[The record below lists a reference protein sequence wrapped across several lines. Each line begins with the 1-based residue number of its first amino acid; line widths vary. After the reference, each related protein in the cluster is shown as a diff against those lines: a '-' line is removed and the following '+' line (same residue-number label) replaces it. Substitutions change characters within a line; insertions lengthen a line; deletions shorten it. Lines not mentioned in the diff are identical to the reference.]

1 MKNLNLKSRP
11 TPSDNGS
18 VHDLT
23 QRNVELIRELEE
35 SAKQERTR
43 SDKVAEVIAKFCGS
57 MTFVWVHIIWFG
69 VWITINV
76 FPGLPHV
83 DPFPFT
89 FLTLVVSLEAIF
101 LSTFI
106 LISQNHDA
114 KISDRRNHLDLQIN
128 LLSEQE
134 NTKMLQLLREI
145 AEKLGVNPGKDP
157 TVAAL
162 EQATQPDK
170 LVEQIEKTIAEKKV
184 FAEQSAKGGD
194 PVLPDV
200 SQALADPK
208 HIYPVSKTTGVIL
221 AKDSSPAGTL
231 TEGDLFDATA
241 AGQAY
246 EDAVLT

>member
-23 QRNVELIRELEE
+23 QRNVELIKELEE
-35 SAKQERTR
+35 SARHERTR
-43 SDKVAEVIAKFCGS
+43 SDRVAEVIAKFCGS

-69 VWITINV
+69 VWIMINV

-83 DPFPFT
+83 DPFPYT

-134 NTKMLQLLREI
+134 NTKMIAMLQAIAAKVGAGLEEDPHLQAMSADMEPEKVVQQIQARE
-145 AEKLGVNPGKDP
+145 ER
-157 TVAAL
+157 
-162 EQATQPDK
+162 
-170 LVEQIEKTIAEKKV
+170 
-184 FAEQSAKGGD
+184 
-194 PVLPDV
+194 
-200 SQALADPK
+200 
-208 HIYPVSKTTGVIL
+208 
-221 AKDSSPAGTL
+221 
-231 TEGDLFDATA
+231 
-241 AGQAY
+241 
-246 EDAVLT
+246 